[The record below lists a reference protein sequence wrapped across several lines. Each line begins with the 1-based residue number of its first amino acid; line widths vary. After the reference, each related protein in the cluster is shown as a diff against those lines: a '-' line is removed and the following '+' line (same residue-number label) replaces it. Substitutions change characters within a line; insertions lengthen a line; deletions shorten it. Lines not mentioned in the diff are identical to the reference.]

1 MSSLKEESDVLERQR
16 KYLAP
21 AVSTYYEEPLVLDHG
36 QGLEVYDQANQR
48 YLDFFGGILTVSIG
62 HAHPEVINAVTDQVQ
77 KLSHTSTLYVTEPM
91 VDLAERLAALTPGE
105 LEQSFFTT
113 SGSEA
118 NETAVTMAQEATG
131 FSEVIALRHSYSG
144 RSAMAMTLTGQASWR
159 LGLSGLPGI
168 RHAHNAYCYRCPFGK
183 KPDSCG
189 LECAKDLNELIATET
204 RGQVGAFIAEP
215 IQGVGGF
222 ITPPDTY
229 FQEAS
234 DIVRRHGALFID
246 DEVQTGFGRT
256 GKMFGIEHSGVVPD
270 MMTFAKGLANGLPI
284 GATITT
290 RRIAASYK
298 GPTISTFGG
307 NPISMRAALAT
318 LTVIERDQLM
328 QNALAMGHRLRAGLE
343 TLQEEFPFIG
353 DVRGKGLMQGLE
365 FVRDDKK
372 PAPDVV
378 LRFFEAT
385 KARGLLLGKG
395 GLWANTVR
403 IAPALTVTASQVS
416 EALDTIRE
424 ALTEIVQR
432 DPDLALV
439 QRTH

>member
-1 MSSLKEESDVLERQR
+1 MSTLKEESDVLERQR
-16 KYLAP
+16 QFLAP

-36 QGLEVYDQANQR
+36 QGLEVYDESNQR

-62 HAHPEVINAVTDQVQ
+62 HAHPEVISAVTDQVQ

-105 LEQSFFTT
+105 LQQSFFTT

-144 RSAMAMTLTGQASWR
+144 RSAMAMTLTGQSSWR

-204 RGQVGAFIAEP
+204 RGQIGAFIAEP

-290 RRIAASYK
+290 QRIAGSYK

-318 LTVIERDQLM
+318 LNVIERDHLM
-328 QNALAMGHRLRAGLE
+328 QNAAVLGQHLRTGLE
-343 TLQEEFPFIG
+343 ALQEEFPFIG

-372 PAPDVV
+372 PAPDLV

-403 IAPALTVTASQVS
+403 IAPALTVTSSQVS
-416 EALDTIRE
+416 EALDRMRE
-424 ALTEIVQR
+424 ALTEIVQK
-432 DPDLALV
+432 DPELALV

>member
-1 MSSLKEESDVLERQR
+1 MSTLKKESDVLERQR

-36 QGLEVYDQANQR
+36 EGLEVYDQSNHR

-62 HAHPEVINAVTDQVQ
+62 HAHPEVINAVADQVQ
-77 KLSHTSTLYVTEPM
+77 KLSHTSALYVTEPM

-105 LEQSFFTT
+105 LQQSFFTT

-144 RSAMAMTLTGQASWR
+144 RSAMAMSLTGQASWR
-159 LGLSGLPGI
+159 LGLSGLSGI

-234 DIVRRHGALFID
+234 DIVRRHGGLFID

-270 MMTFAKGLANGLPI
+270 IMTFAKGLANGLPI

-290 RRIAASYK
+290 QRIADSYK

-318 LTVIERDQLM
+318 LHVIERDELM
-328 QNALAMGHRLRAGLE
+328 KNAAVMGQRLRAGLE
-343 TLQEEFPFIG
+343 ALQEEFPFIG

-365 FVRDDKK
+365 FVRDDRK
-372 PAPDVV
+372 PAPDIV

-385 KARGLLLGKG
+385 KARSLLLGKG

-424 ALTEIVQR
+424 ALTELVQK
-432 DPDLALV
+432 DPELALV